1 MNTKPGYVIAF
12 AMLVLTALASWL
24 RWGQGHHRLSGY
36 VIGVI
41 VAWSIVLAVSW
52 IVGGPTRFD
61 TAALV
66 CGGFAI
72 GMLAMYIATQ
82 VYGT

>member
-1 MNTKPGYVIAF
+1 MNTKPGYIIA
-12 AMLVLTALASWL
+12 AVAILVLAALTSWL
-24 RWGQGHHRLSGY
+24 RWGHHRLFGY
-36 VIGVI
+36 VIAGSSRGRSSWLCRGLL
-41 VAWSIVLAVSW
+41 VA
-52 IVGGPTRFD
+52 PTRFD

-72 GMLAMYIATQ
+72 RMLAMYIATQ

>member
-1 MNTKPGYVIAF
+1 MNTKPGYVIA
-12 AMLVLTALASWL
+12 AVAILVLAALASWL
-24 RWGQGHHRLSGY
+24 RWGHHRLSGY

-82 VYGT
+82 FYGN

>member
-1 MNTKPGYVIAF
+1 MNTKPGYVIA
-12 AMLVLTALASWL
+12 AVAILVLAALTSWL
-24 RWGQGHHRLSGY
+24 RWGHHRLSGY

-52 IVGGPTRFD
+52 IVGGPDSFRYGSFG
-61 TAALV
+61 LRRI
-66 CGGFAI
+66 AI
-72 GMLAMYIATQ
+72 RMLAMYIATQ